1 MSITIRHRWLGTIP
15 LLECAPKDQVH
26 DALPL
31 IIYYHGW
38 RSHKELNLTAARRL
52 ARLGCRV
59 IVPDAANHGER
70 QVPVQGI
77 PSQTFWQSIQ
87 SNLFE
92 FSYIVNFFQER
103 QLAND
108 QIAVAGV
115 SMGGMTTFALLSQH
129 PKIQVAAVLMGT
141 PQPLAYAERLY
152 QHAQAAQRFM
162 PNDYF
167 DLIAWLENYDLSRHS
182 ERLGQRPLFIWH
194 GRQDQRVPFAQ
205 TEAFVQQNPHAH
217 IHFLAENAGHL
228 VDIETTKAMVE
239 FFDHHFIK
247 KDSSAIHSWSDQTV
261 MSLIWSVL
269 LWSQLQAVWQWRK
282 ERFNENL

>member
-15 LLECAPKDQVH
+15 LLECVPEDLVH
-26 DALPL
+26 KTLPL

-92 FSYIVNFFQER
+92 FSYIVDFFQRR
-103 QLAND
+103 QLASD
-108 QIAVAGV
+108 QVAVAGV
-115 SMGGMTTFALLSQH
+115 SMGGMTIFALLTQH
-129 PKIQVAAVLMGT
+129 PNIQAAAALMGT

-152 QHAQAAQRFM
+152 QHAKAAQRFM
-162 PNDYF
+162 PDDYF
-167 DLIAWLENYDLSRHS
+167 KLIAWLENYDLSRHS

-194 GRQDQRVPFAQ
+194 GRQDQRVPFDQ
-205 TEAFVQQNPHAH
+205 TEAFVKENPAAH
-217 IHFLAENAGHL
+217 IHFLAEDAGHL
-228 VDIETTKAMVE
+228 VDIDTTKAMVN
-239 FFDHHFIK
+239 FFDQHFIR
-247 KDSSAIHSWSDQTV
+247 KDPSTIHT
-261 MSLIWSVL
+261 
-269 LWSQLQAVWQWRK
+269 
-282 ERFNENL
+282 